1 MIQLSTDSLRDS
13 TRSTGPTSKGVG
25 PFWLLTPTVCMSY
38 SSNMKLRPTVILN
51 QTANWG
57 TGIPGLTGD
66 EVCIVLT
73 QGYLSLIDA
82 EHDDELSAHA
92 WRADLSSTQQ
102 VRAKRHGKRDQNG
115 HRLNIMIHRE
125 VSKPLASQEVDHR
138 DQHKFFCHKI
148 VDNRRA
154 NLRNVSTSQN
164 QANQRKQVGC
174 SSCYK
179 GVSWHK
185 NIEKWMAYIK
195 LNNKRICLGYFAS
208 QEEAAQVYNEA
219 HQIHFP
225 GITEGLNKLSI

>member
-1 MIQLSTDSLRDS
+1 
-13 TRSTGPTSKGVG
+13 
-25 PFWLLTPTVCMSY
+25 MSY
-38 SSNMKLRPTVILN
+38 SSHMKLRPTVILN

-82 EHDDELSAHA
+82 EYADELSAHA

-174 SSCYK
+174 SSKYK
-179 GVSWHK
+179 GVAWYK
-185 NIEKWMAYIK
+185 RDEKWIAMIRT
-195 LNNKRICLGYFAS
+195 NGRPTNLGLFTSEA
-208 QEEAAQVYNEA
+208 EAAVAYDQA
-219 HQIHFP
+219 HEINWP
-225 GITEGLNKLSI
+225 GIQEGLNRTMYPNDF